1 MTKFTWEALEA
12 EVVSLA
18 TAEPDYIDPLSAKG
32 APCQYQSS
40 GTYRGCIVGQA
51 LTKLGITDEELMRVE
66 RLSPTHV
73 EFAAVFDLPFDRR
86 ANGPRNSRVAARRI
100 TSVQG
105 GQDTGEPWGHALE
118 MAQAVYA

>member
-32 APCQYQSS
+32 APCEYRAH

-51 LTKLGITDEELMRVE
+51 LTKLGVTNEELTRVE

-73 EFAAVFDLPFDRR
+73 DFAAVFGLPFERQT
-86 ANGPRNSRVAARRI
+86 GPRNVNLASRLI
-100 TSVQG
+100 TNIQV
-105 GQDTGEPWGHALE
+105 GQDTGSPWGYALAVAMEAHA
-118 MAQAVYA
+118 

>member
-1 MTKFTWEALEA
+1 MTKFTWEALET

-18 TAEPDYIDPLSAKG
+18 TAEPDYIDPLSVKG
-32 APCQYQSS
+32 APCQYQSH

-51 LTKLGITDEELMRVE
+51 LTKLGVTSEELTRVE

-73 EFAAVFDLPFDRR
+73 DFAAVFGLPFEREG
-86 ANGPRNSRVAARRI
+86 GPRNVNLTARRI
-100 TSVQG
+100 TSIQG